1 MNQPSAPHMTEHTHS
16 RLLAAL
22 RHFMAQILA
31 KFALT
36 IRLALRFMGFRTMSA
51 TDYNSSKP
59 LSPVALA
66 HRKFGHAMIVLA
78 IGFAIISF
86 RLMGVSLSSPARQHN
101 VGTISALPK
110 RADITDRNGV
120 ILATNLPMDDVAID
134 PRKVSRI
141 TETVANIARIL
152 PEIDRAKLTD
162 RLNSSR
168 NFVYVKRGI
177 SPNERQALA
186 QLSLPG
192 LFFLRE
198 DHRVY
203 PLGSEF
209 AHILGYTDVD
219 NNGLA
224 GIERRF
230 DASLRQN
237 SEPLQLSVDAGIQH
251 VLRSE
256 LLQAKENYNAIGAA
270 GVVMDVRSGEIL
282 SLVSLPDFN
291 PNDPNRPEGDNY
303 FNRASLGSYEMGS
316 IFKIFTAAMAL
327 DNGQATVNSQFD
339 VTKPLVVRPYV
350 IHDDHP
356 MNRPIS
362 LAEILTYSSN
372 IGAAR
377 IAMAAGIERQQTFL
391 ARLGL
396 LKPMEFDLP
405 EMGRPEFP
413 KNWRTVNLM
422 TIAYGHGIAVPPLQ
436 MVTALAAMVNGGVL
450 IDPTLRRR
458 DETTPMPGTRVISA
472 ATSATLRQMM
482 RQVVTMG
489 TGRKSNIAVYDI
501 GGKTGTAEKIDAR
514 HTYQHNRLISSFV
527 GVFPIDSPRYLVF
540 AMIDEPKLNNSS
552 QHQVSAAFVA
562 APLVGRVVSRI
573 GPILAVPTPYPQP
586 IKAAIQSSLPNSQNN
601 PVTNGVR
608 VGLGGERENNGVRVG
623 LGGERENNRV
633 RVGLGGERENNGV
646 RVGLGGERENN
657 GVRVGL
663 GGERQNIRGNH
674 ANISLE

>member
-1 MNQPSAPHMTEHTHS
+1 ELGNSGARGGGVA
-16 RLLAAL
+16 RLWDEL
-22 RHFMAQILA
+22 RHVLA
-31 KFALT
+31 KFALS
-36 IRLALRFMGFRTMSA
+36 IRSTFMIAGFRSDAA
-51 TDYNSSKP
+51 TEYGASKP
-59 LSPVALA
+59 MSPVALA
-66 HRKFGHAMIVLA
+66 HRKFGRAMIVLA
-78 IGFAIISF
+78 FGFAIISF
-86 RLMGVSLSSPARQHN
+86 RLIGASLSSPARQHN
-101 VGTISALPK
+101 VGTIAALPK

-134 PRKVSRI
+134 PRKVSHVA
-141 TETVANIARIL
+141 ETVANIAAIL
-152 PEIDRAKLTD
+152 PEVDRAKLTD

-177 SPNERQALA
+177 SPNERQALT
-186 QLSLPG
+186 QLALPG

-230 DASLRQN
+230 DASLRQT

-251 VLRSE
+251 VMRSE
-256 LLQAKENYNAIGAA
+256 LLQAKENHHAIGAA
-270 GVVMDVRSGEIL
+270 GVVMDVRTGEIL

-291 PNDPNRPEGDNY
+291 PNDPSRPEGDNY

-339 VTKPLVVRPYV
+339 VTKPLVMGKYV

-362 LAEILTYSSN
+362 LTEILTYSSN

-377 IAMAAGIERQQTFL
+377 IAMAAGGERQQSFL
-391 ARLGL
+391 ALLGL

-405 EMGRPEFP
+405 EMGRPEYP
-413 KNWRTVNLM
+413 KNWRTINLM

-436 MVTALAAMVNGGVL
+436 MVMALAAMVNGGVL

-458 DETTPMPGTRVISA
+458 DETTPMPGVRVISA
-472 ATSATLRQMM
+472 STSASLRQMM

-527 GVFPIDSPRYLVF
+527 GVFPIDAPRYLVF
-540 AMIDEPKLNNSS
+540 AMIDEPKLNNGSN
-552 QHQVSAAFVA
+552 HQVSAAFVA

-573 GPILAVPTPYPQP
+573 GPILAVPNPHPQP
-586 IKAAIQSSLPNSQNN
+586 IKAAIQSSLPDSQNN
-601 PVTNGVR
+601 QV
-608 VGLGGERENNGVRVG
+608 
-623 LGGERENNRV
+623 NNRV
-633 RVGLGGERENNGV
+633 RVGLGFERNHNRV
-646 RVGLGGERENN
+646 RVGLGFE
-657 GVRVGL
+657 
-663 GGERQNIRGNH
+663 
-674 ANISLE
+674 